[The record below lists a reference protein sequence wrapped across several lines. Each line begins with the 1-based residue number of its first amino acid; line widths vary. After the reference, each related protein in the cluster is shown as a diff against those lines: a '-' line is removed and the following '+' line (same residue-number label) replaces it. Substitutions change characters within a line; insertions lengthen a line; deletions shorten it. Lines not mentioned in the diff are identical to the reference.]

1 MGALVTLKTL
11 TVLAT
16 GVSFDLNPADGAY
29 QTLPPDDGF
38 LLGTGAVNATTTE
51 RFGRWPSLAGVT
63 RQVRQPILSHVI
75 DPFVGGGLEENKARL
90 KALYDPKHGECELE
104 FTMNGHDMTARVL
117 LLRMFPHSSGV
128 TDTIASGQW
137 TILSDTYYS
146 ADGDSGTSS
155 VAAVAK
161 SASPATLQVT
171 NAGTVDSRK
180 LSITLEPTVQK
191 AAADGQRFM
200 RHVLF
205 INRSTFA
212 LSRHPVELTG
222 GGWNHAAAVA
232 AAPAESRSDG
242 NDVEAYVNGVREPVW
257 DGAGTSAFDSAT
269 TKLWCAI
276 DAPAGREFE
285 HSGSALGGGGTSF
298 DTDSSLDD
306 MPALPFFAAFYD
318 VTNGHEQVLVTAY
331 EARDG
336 GGGTLT
342 IVRAQRST
350 GSIAHDA
357 GTSLWWTPVLPDI
370 VYGWTSAPAPMFRD
384 DDVKP
389 IPAEHQDSGNSAW
402 TFALYAEPQDTD
414 RVDALKP
421 RPGSWYVDRK
431 ADWIDREDMF
441 TDWVPPAVGT
451 SITAL
456 EIEYQ
461 TKGAKPGRPLVDR
474 WAFRTPV
481 SITRLRFSE
490 DTTGLTSP
498 GPSNFG
504 QLILYV
510 TTIDGTE
517 YELGAYSDSS
527 TSPDETLDPG
537 VIRVA
542 FAIAP
547 WDPTLLRDNT
557 IGSDTLIAQ
566 EPADG
571 DDFTIAANLIA
582 DFGGD
587 DALLVAMQDE
597 EDAYQFG
604 RPDAPA
610 TIANDLDGIDETM
623 EIRGLV
629 VPLNTT
635 VTIDVDARTL
645 DIGSEIPM
653 THVRGGA
660 WPELPADA
668 ADVPHDSDLT
678 YTETGIGTVEI
689 GVPEYRGAWN

>member
-1 MGALVTLKTL
+1 MSGSTL
-11 TVLAT
+11 TQIEVLET
-16 GVSFDLNPADGAY
+16 GRTFELNPATGEYGSFA
-29 QTLPPDDGF
+29 PPEAF
-38 LLGTGAVNATTTE
+38 RLGTGPTSALTAE
-51 RFGRWPSLAGVT
+51 RAGRWPTFRGTTLQGKSVIVQHQIKGGANHDENL
-63 RQVRQPILSHVI
+63 RQ
-75 DPFVGGGLEENKARL
+75 L
-90 KALYDPKHGECELE
+90 KALYNPKHGECEIT
-104 FTMNGHDMTARVL
+104 FDMGGHTMTARVK
-117 LLRMFPHSSGV
+117 LLRLLPHPSG
-128 TDTIASGQW
+128 ALRHAAQGEW
-137 TILSDTYYS
+137 LILSSTYYS

-180 LSITLEPTVQK
+180 LSITLKPTAQK
-191 AAADGQRFM
+191 TAANGQRFM

-222 GGWNHAAAVA
+222 GGLDHAAAVLA
-232 AAPAESRSDG
+232 GDSRADG
-242 NDVEAYVNGVREPVW
+242 NDVEAMINGVREPVW
-257 DGAGTSAFDSAT
+257 DGSGTSAFDSAT

-350 GSIAHDA
+350 AGAAHDA

-370 VYGWTSAPAPMFRD
+370 VYGWTSAPAPMFRN

-402 TFALYAEPQDTD
+402 TFAVYAELQDTD

-421 RPGSWYVDRK
+421 RPGSWYIDRN

-451 SITAL
+451 SIAAL

-474 WAFRTPV
+474 WAFRTPT

-490 DTTGLTSP
+490 DTSGLTSP

-542 FAIAP
+542 FAVAP

-610 TIANDLDGIDETM
+610 TIANDFDGTDETM

-645 DIGSEIPM
+645 DIGSNVLM
-653 THVRGGA
+653 AHVLGGV